1 MDETAATPLDDIC
14 DFRKVMAELE
24 IPEPR
29 VRALPHIWKW
39 DDIRRRLTAADA
51 FDLDKIHRRAFALCN
66 PGLGG
71 RPAVAT
77 TLFASVSVYYP
88 GDHAPVHRHT
98 PSASRFALEGHGGYT
113 NVAGE
118 KLVMTRGDLVITPNG
133 EWHDHGNDGDEPVFW
148 IDVLDAP
155 LIEHVNGIMTEW
167 DYYERDPA
175 SNSGEPVKRTTQS
188 VTRPRDYSQALF
200 AGAGIVA
207 RSAGEGRVGRR
218 FTPKYMYRAAE
229 MRRAQDLLRGEPGSP
244 YDGILLEYTDPVG
257 GGPVVPTLSFRS
269 QLLRPGEATRRRRR
283 TASAVYC
290 VLEGCGVTE
299 AGGRHLHWS
308 RNDVFVV
315 PGWTWNSHA
324 NADPRADAVLYSV
337 SDEPALAKLGVLR
350 DQGMRDD
357 GSIEDLA
364 RWPDF
369 ELPQPPSGTA
379 SSSAK
384 FRPSGP

>member
-1 MDETAATPLDDIC
+1 MDESTAPPFDDIC

-24 IPEPR
+24 IAEPR
-29 VRALPHIWKW
+29 PRALPHIWKW
-39 DDIRRRLTAADA
+39 GDIRRRLTAADA
-51 FDLDKIHRRAFALCN
+51 FDLAKIHRRAFALCN
-66 PGLGG
+66 PGLRG

-77 TLFASVSVYYP
+77 TLFASISVYYP

-148 IDVLDAP
+148 VDILDAP

-175 SNSGEPVKRTTQS
+175 SNSGEPVKRATQS
-188 VTRPRDYSQALF
+188 VSRPRDYSQALF
-200 AGAGIVA
+200 SGAGIVA

-244 YDGILLEYTDPVG
+244 YDGVLLEYTDPVG
-257 GGPVVPTLSFRS
+257 GGSVVPTLSFRS
-269 QLLRPGEATRRRRR
+269 QLLRPGEVTRRRRR

-290 VLEGCGVTE
+290 VLEGSGVTE
-299 AGGRHLHWS
+299 AAGRRIEWS

-315 PGWTWNSHA
+315 PAWVWHRHE

-337 SDEPALAKLGVLR
+337 SDEPALAKLGVFR
-350 DQGMRDD
+350 DQGMRED
-357 GSIEDLA
+357 GTIEDIA
-364 RWPDF
+364 PWPDF
-369 ELPQPPSGTA
+369 EFPSGFSPT
-379 SSSAK
+379 SAK
-384 FRPSGP
+384 FGPSAP

>member
-1 MDETAATPLDDIC
+1 MGEAAPFEDIC

-24 IPEPR
+24 IAEPR
-29 VRALPHIWKW
+29 VRAVPHLWKW
-39 DDIRRRLTAADA
+39 TDIRRRLTAADA
-51 FDLDKIHRRAFALCN
+51 FDLAEVHRRAFALCN

-98 PSASRFALEGHGGYT
+98 PSASRFVLEGTGGYT

-118 KLVMTRGDLVITPNG
+118 KLAMTRGDLVITPNG

-148 IDVLDAP
+148 VDILDAP

-175 SNSGEPVKRTTQS
+175 SNSGEPVKRSTQS
-188 VTRPRDYSQALF
+188 VTRPRDFSQALF
-200 AGAGIVA
+200 AGSGLVP
-207 RSAGEGRVGRR
+207 RFGGEGRVGRR
-218 FTPKYMYRAAE
+218 FTPKYLYRAAE
-229 MRRAQDLLRGEPGSP
+229 MRGAQELLRREPGSA
-244 YDGILLEYTDPVG
+244 YDGIVLEYSDPMA

-283 TASAVYC
+283 TASTVYC
-290 VLEGCGVTE
+290 VLEGSGATE
-299 AGGRHLHWS
+299 VDERRLEWS
-308 RNDVFVV
+308 RNDIFVV
-315 PGWTWNSHA
+315 PGWIWHRHINTDQH
-324 NADPRADAVLYSV
+324 ADAVLYSV
-337 SDEPALAKLGVLR
+337 SDEPALAKLGVFR
-350 DQGMRDD
+350 DQGMRED
-357 GSIEDLA
+357 GTIHDIA

-369 ELPQPPSGTA
+369 A
-379 SSSAK
+379 
-384 FRPSGP
+384 